1 MPWQQTGWWAEGLGF
16 RVRGGRHTILG
27 APAAAAGSAVAASVA
42 AASVAAMVAVPR
54 PHLYAVPQ
62 GAALQEPPR
71 PLALPRHAGC
81 RSKECAMLQVSLAR
95 RAFCRANTL
104 MALCSNAE
112 DGCVG
117 SDANISEGDA
127 HLR

>member
-1 MPWQQTGWWAEGLGF
+1 
-16 RVRGGRHTILG
+16 
-27 APAAAAGSAVAASVA
+27 
-42 AASVAAMVAVPR
+42 MVAVPR

-81 RSKECAMLQVSLAR
+81 RSKECAMLKVSLAS
-95 RAFCRANTL
+95 RANTL